1 MLTAADKAPG
11 KGGLS
16 GMDRGKMGGF
26 SGLSLFLCP
35 DSRQGPAWQA
45 VMSLGKATGMMSWSD
60 RILAP
65 FQRRTS
71 SGRYLP
77 EIDGLRCLAVVL
89 VVLFHSHGF
98 FTTGDE
104 PSTVP
109 ELLATDPAN
118 ALAHLPH
125 ALIGRGW
132 FGVQIFFV
140 ISGLVLSLPYAAH
153 YLQGE
158 KKPLVKNYFRR
169 RLIRIEI
176 PYIIALTFFFIL
188 SITLYQSGF
197 SFLPNYLAGLVYGHG
212 LIFDGDHNPLLFVAW
227 TLEIEVQFYLIVPLL
242 CRVFALPVMVRRS
255 LLIGGIVFF
264 SWLSDGGWPAFS
276 DSFWHHTVFRHLEWF
291 LPGLLLAD
299 WYLSPTLRTI
309 REKGGT
315 VWADLL
321 GGVAWIAV
329 FVLIDYYFR
338 VSPRPF
344 VLLLGFWG
352 VMASRYL
359 IILFRN
365 RWITAVGMM
374 CYTIYLFH
382 NFFIHTIIGPYFLGP
397 VISYTKGNWPYN
409 TLILVGMALVIIIAC
424 GLVYLVV
431 EKPFARG
438 RLRWGRK

>member
-1 MLTAADKAPG
+1 
-11 KGGLS
+11 
-16 GMDRGKMGGF
+16 
-26 SGLSLFLCP
+26 
-35 DSRQGPAWQA
+35 
-45 VMSLGKATGMMSWSD
+45 MSWSD

-65 FQRRTS
+65 FKRRTS

-98 FTTGDE
+98 FTSGNE

-109 ELLATDPAN
+109 ELLATDSGT
-118 ALAHLPH
+118 ALAHVPH

-132 FGVQIFFV
+132 FGVQIFFL

-153 YLQGE
+153 YLLGE
-158 KKPLVKNYFRR
+158 EKPLVKNYFKR

-188 SITLYQSGF
+188 SITLYQSGLAR
-197 SFLPNYLAGLVYGHG
+197 LPNYLAGLIYAHG
-212 LIFDGDHNPLLFVAW
+212 FIYDGQHNPLLFVAW

-242 CRVFALPVMVRRS
+242 CRIFALPKVLRRS
-255 LLIGGIVFF
+255 ILVLGILAVDQFCGG
-264 SWLSDGGWPAFS
+264 SWPAFS
-276 DSFWHHTVFRHLEWF
+276 NSFWHYTVIRQLNWF

-299 WYLSPTLRTI
+299 LYLSPGLRGI

-315 VWADLL
+315 YWSDLI
-321 GGVAWIAV
+321 GIPAWIAV
-329 FVLIDYYFR
+329 FVLIDYHFE

-344 VLLLGFWG
+344 VLLLAFWCVLTSRILG
-352 VMASRYL
+352 VG
-359 IILFRN
+359 FRN
-365 RWITAVGMM
+365 RWVTAVGMM

-382 NFFIHTIIGPYFLGP
+382 NFFIHTIFGPYILGNLVP
-397 VISYTKGNWPYN
+397 YTKGNWPMN
-409 TLILVGMALVIIIAC
+409 ALILSGMTVLIIIGC
-424 GLVYLVV
+424 GFVYLFV

-438 RLRWGRK
+438 RLPSRKRRER